1 MWRPTTWNSGDIE
14 AEDFSGGTRIRLR
27 YPDGSI
33 VVGKLTVE
41 PNKPSAW
48 KQNDECVMAR
58 IMTSFSG
65 DTWMNV
71 FGADVEVWESK
82 AFNE

>member
-1 MWRPTTWNSGDIE
+1 MWIPTNWNKGDIQ

-41 PNKPSAW
+41 PNQPSAW
-48 KQNDECVMAR
+48 KQNDKAVMAR
-58 IMTSFSG
+58 VQTSFSG

-71 FGADVEVWESK
+71 FEADVEYWQTE
-82 AFNE
+82 AFDE